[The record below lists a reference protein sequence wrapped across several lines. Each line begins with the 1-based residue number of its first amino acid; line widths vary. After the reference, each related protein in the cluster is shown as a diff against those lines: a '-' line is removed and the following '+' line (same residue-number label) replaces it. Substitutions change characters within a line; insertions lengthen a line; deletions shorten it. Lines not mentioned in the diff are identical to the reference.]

1 MATYAINMKKRLRA
15 TFITCSILC
24 FNLSVQAQV
33 SIDPTAIERLI
44 QLKNLVDKAKTQIAQ
59 LKSVTKQ
66 GAATK
71 ANTTGI
77 LETGSKIEDLLRSPD
92 EYLKLAYHSMM
103 FNDATAILKLNAALK
118 GNFASNLNANFK
130 ITDLTPYLDG
140 KNYSDKS
147 GSAFYDL
154 VTKGTTIDNKNGIQ
168 SFSDFLG
175 SQKSFISRQYALQT
189 ALQKKKM
196 QQAMTYYQLAEEL
209 ESKAI
214 AMNDGIKSRNNG
226 TAFRLSNQGVFGDI
240 GSDLGGDLFGD
251 LFSSEGISMPTFSSG
266 TMTVNGKNYVMDATG
281 NVYDANG
288 TLITK
293 DLSFG
298 AKEQA
303 LEAFLKDNPDLK
315 TGLGNAFN
323 DFMANPFGAIGM
335 IFKGGPKTP
344 QDYLDE
350 IMKQRFNTMKQNEAN
365 AIQNEIYSNIM
376 KNALSGKNENYGDVA
391 NSFETNPIGNLSGIS
406 AGLRLTTGERMLLN
420 KASVDLLTKAQELR
434 EKGDKLMLEALDR
447 TETQKRLDGIWSA
460 QLFRNTLANI
470 KI

>member
-1 MATYAINMKKRLRA
+1 MG
-15 TFITCSILC
+15 ILC
-24 FNLSVQAQV
+24 LNLSVQAQV

-103 FNDATAILKLNAALK
+103 YNDATAIMKLNSALK
-118 GNFASNLNANFK
+118 GSFASNLNTNFK
-130 ITDLTPYLDG
+130 ISDLAPYLDG

-175 SQKSFISRQYALQT
+175 SQKSFMSRQYALQT

-209 ESKAI
+209 ESKAMAI
-214 AMNDGIKSRNNG
+214 NDGVKSRNNG

-251 LFSSEGISMPTFSSG
+251 LFSSEGISMPSFSSG
-266 TMTVNGKNYVMDATG
+266 TLTVNGKNYVMDAVG

-298 AKEQA
+298 VKEQA
-303 LEAFLKDNPDLK
+303 LEAFLKDNPDMRG
-315 TGLGNAFN
+315 GLSNASK
-323 DFMANPFGAIGM
+323 DAMNPFGIIGTL
-335 IFKGGPKTP
+335 FKGGPKTA
-344 QDYLDE
+344 QDYIDE
-350 IMKQRFNTMKQNEAN
+350 VMAQRINAMKQSEAN
-365 AIQNEIYSNIM
+365 AIQNEIYNNIM
-376 KNALSGKNENYGDVA
+376 KNAFSAKNEDYSSLA
-391 NSFETNPIGNLSGIS
+391 NSFDTSPIGNLSGMS
-406 AGLRLTTGERMLLN
+406 AGLRMNTGERMLLN
-420 KASVDLLTKAQELR
+420 KASLDLLTKAQELR

-460 QLFRNTLANI
+460 QLFRNTLSNI

>member
-1 MATYAINMKKRLRA
+1 M
-15 TFITCSILC
+15 
-24 FNLSVQAQV
+24 SVQAQIT
-33 SIDPTAIERLI
+33 IDPTAIERLI
-44 QLKNLVDKAKTQIAQ
+44 QLKNLVDKAKTQVAQ
-59 LKSVTKQ
+59 LKSITKQ

-103 FNDATAILKLNAALK
+103 FNDATAIMKLNNALK
-118 GNFASNLNANFK
+118 GSFSSNLNTNFK
-130 ITDLTPYLDG
+130 ISDLAPYMDG

-147 GSAFYDL
+147 GSTFYDL

-168 SFSDFLG
+168 TFSDFLG
-175 SQKSFISRQYALQT
+175 SQKSFMSRQYALQT

-196 QQAMTYYQLAEEL
+196 QQAMTYYQMAEEL
-209 ESKAI
+209 EGKAMAI
-214 AMNDGIKSRNNG
+214 NNGVKSRNNG

-240 GSDLGGDLFGD
+240 GSDMGGDLFGD
-251 LFSSEGISMPTFSSG
+251 LFSSEGISLPSFSSG
-266 TMTVNGKNYVMDATG
+266 TITVNGKNYVMDAVG

-298 AKEQA
+298 VKEQA
-303 LEAFLKDNPDLK
+303 LEAFLKDNPDMRGVLINSLNPIGIIG
-315 TGLGNAFN
+315 TIFN
-323 DFMANPFGAIGM
+323 
-335 IFKGGPKTP
+335 GGPKTA
-344 QDYLDE
+344 QDYIDE
-350 IMKQRFNTMKQNEAN
+350 IMTQRINAMKQNEAN
-365 AIQNEIYSNIM
+365 TIQNIIFNNIM
-376 KNALSGKNENYGDVA
+376 KSAFSTKNEDYSSLA
-391 NSFETNPIGNLSGIS
+391 NSFDTSPIGNLSGMS
-406 AGLRLTTGERMLLN
+406 AGLRMNTGERMLLN
-420 KASVDLLTKAQELR
+420 KASLDLLTKAQELR

-460 QLFRNTLANI
+460 QMFRNTLSNI

>member
-1 MATYAINMKKRLRA
+1 MKKLLQV
-15 TFITCSILC
+15 TSLSLIYSILC
-24 FNLSVQAQV
+24 LNLSVQAQV

-103 FNDATAILKLNAALK
+103 YNDATAIMKLNSALK
-118 GNFASNLNANFK
+118 GSFSANLNSNFK
-130 ITDLTPYLDG
+130 ISDLSPYLDG

-147 GSAFYDL
+147 GSTFYDL

-175 SQKSFISRQYALQT
+175 SQKSFMSRQYALQT

-209 ESKAI
+209 ESKAMAI
-214 AMNDGIKSRNNG
+214 NDGVKSRNNG

-251 LFSSEGISMPTFSSG
+251 LFSSEGISMPSFSSG
-266 TMTVNGKNYVMDATG
+266 TLTVNGKNYVMDAVG

-288 TLITK
+288 TLI
-293 DLSFG
+293 
-298 AKEQA
+298 
-303 LEAFLKDNPDLK
+303 
-315 TGLGNAFN
+315 
-323 DFMANPFGAIGM
+323 
-335 IFKGGPKTP
+335 
-344 QDYLDE
+344 
-350 IMKQRFNTMKQNEAN
+350 R
-365 AIQNEIYSNIM
+365 
-376 KNALSGKNENYGDVA
+376 VC
-391 NSFETNPIGNLSGIS
+391 
-406 AGLRLTTGERMLLN
+406 
-420 KASVDLLTKAQELR
+420 
-434 EKGDKLMLEALDR
+434 
-447 TETQKRLDGIWSA
+447 
-460 QLFRNTLANI
+460 
-470 KI
+470 

>member
-1 MATYAINMKKRLRA
+1 M
-15 TFITCSILC
+15 
-24 FNLSVQAQV
+24 SVQAQIT
-33 SIDPTAIERLI
+33 IDPTAIERLI
-44 QLKNLVDKAKTQIAQ
+44 QLKNLVDKAKTQVAQ
-59 LKSVTKQ
+59 LKSITKQ

-103 FNDATAILKLNAALK
+103 FNDATAIMKLNNALK
-118 GNFASNLNANFK
+118 GSFTSNLNANFK
-130 ITDLTPYLDG
+130 ISDLAPYMDG

-147 GSAFYDL
+147 GSNFYDL

-168 SFSDFLG
+168 TFSDFLG
-175 SQKSFISRQYALQT
+175 SQKSFVSRQYALQT
-189 ALQKKKM
+189 SLQKKKM
-196 QQAMTYYQLAEEL
+196 QQAMTYFQMAEEL
-209 ESKAI
+209 EGKAMAI
-214 AMNDGIKSRNNG
+214 NDGVKSRNNG

-251 LFSSEGISMPTFSSG
+251 LFSSEGISIPSFSSG
-266 TMTVNGKNYVMDATG
+266 TITVNGKNYVMDAVG

-298 AKEQA
+298 VKEQA
-303 LEAFLKDNPDLK
+303 LEAFLRDNPDMRRVVF
-315 TGLGNAFN
+315 NAI
-323 DFMANPFGAIGM
+323 NPIG
-335 IFKGGPKTP
+335 IIGTLLKGGPKTA
-344 QDYLDE
+344 QDYIDE
-350 IMKQRFNTMKQNEAN
+350 IMTQRINAMKQNEAN
-365 AIQNEIYSNIM
+365 TIQNVIFNNIM
-376 KNALSGKNENYGDVA
+376 KNAFSAKNDDYSSLA
-391 NSFETNPIGNLSGIS
+391 NSFDTSPIGNLSGMS
-406 AGLRLTTGERMLLN
+406 AGLRMTTGERMLLN
-420 KASVDLLTKAQELR
+420 KASLDLLTKAQELR

-460 QLFRNTLANI
+460 QMFRNTLSNI

>member
-1 MATYAINMKKRLRA
+1 M
-15 TFITCSILC
+15 
-24 FNLSVQAQV
+24 SVQAQIT
-33 SIDPTAIERLI
+33 IDPTAIERLI
-44 QLKNLVDKAKTQIAQ
+44 QLKNLVDKAKTQVAQ
-59 LKSVTKQ
+59 LKSITKQ

-103 FNDATAILKLNAALK
+103 FNDATAIMKLNNALK
-118 GNFASNLNANFK
+118 GSFTSNLNTNFK
-130 ITDLTPYLDG
+130 ISDLAPYMDG

-147 GSAFYDL
+147 GSTFYDL

-168 SFSDFLG
+168 TFSDFLG
-175 SQKSFISRQYALQT
+175 SQKSFMSRQYALQT

-196 QQAMTYYQLAEEL
+196 QQAMTYYQMAEEL
-209 ESKAI
+209 EGKAMAI
-214 AMNDGIKSRNNG
+214 NNGVKSRNNG

-251 LFSSEGISMPTFSSG
+251 LFSSEGISLPSFSSG
-266 TMTVNGKNYVMDATG
+266 TITVNGTNYVMDSAG

-298 AKEQA
+298 VKEQA
-303 LEAFLKDNPDLK
+303 LEAFLRDNPDMRRVVF
-315 TGLGNAFN
+315 NAI
-323 DFMANPFGAIGM
+323 NPIG
-335 IFKGGPKTP
+335 IIGTLLKGGPKSA
-344 QDYLDE
+344 QDYIDE
-350 IMKQRFNTMKQNEAN
+350 IMTQRINAMKQNEAN
-365 AIQNEIYSNIM
+365 TIQNVIFNNIM
-376 KNALSGKNENYGDVA
+376 KNAFSAKNDDYSSLA
-391 NSFETNPIGNLSGIS
+391 NSFDTSPIGNLSGMS
-406 AGLRLTTGERMLLN
+406 AGLRMNTGERMLLN
-420 KASVDLLTKAQELR
+420 KASLDLLTKAQELR

-460 QLFRNTLANI
+460 QMFRNTLSNI

>member
-1 MATYAINMKKRLRA
+1 M
-15 TFITCSILC
+15 
-24 FNLSVQAQV
+24 SVQAQI

-59 LKSVTKQ
+59 LKSITKQ

-77 LETGSKIEDLLRSPD
+77 LETCSKIEDLLRSPD

-103 FNDATAILKLNAALK
+103 FNDATAIMKLNNALK
-118 GNFASNLNANFK
+118 GSFTANLNANFK
-130 ITDLTPYLDG
+130 ISDLAPYMDG

-147 GSAFYDL
+147 GSTFYDL

-168 SFSDFLG
+168 TFSDFLG
-175 SQKSFISRQYALQT
+175 SQKCFMSRQYALQT

-196 QQAMTYYQLAEEL
+196 QQAMTYYQMAEEL
-209 ESKAI
+209 EGKAMAI
-214 AMNDGIKSRNNG
+214 NNGVKSRNNG

-251 LFSSEGISMPTFSSG
+251 LFSSEGISIPSFSSG
-266 TMTVNGKNYVMDATG
+266 TITVNGKNYVMDAVG

-288 TLITK
+288 TLITN

-298 AKEQA
+298 VKEQA
-303 LEAFLKDNPDLK
+303 LEAFLRDNPDMIRVVFNAINPIGIIGTLLK
-315 TGLGNAFN
+315 G
-323 DFMANPFGAIGM
+323 D
-335 IFKGGPKTP
+335 PKSV
-344 QDYLDE
+344 QDYIDE
-350 IMKQRFNTMKQNEAN
+350 IMNQRINAMKQNEAN
-365 AIQNEIYSNIM
+365 TIQNEIYNNIM
-376 KNALSGKNENYGDVA
+376 KNAFAAKNDDYSSLA
-391 NSFETNPIGNLSGIS
+391 NSFDTNPIGNLSGMS
-406 AGLRLTTGERMLLN
+406 AGLRMNTGERMLLN
-420 KASVDLLTKAQELR
+420 KASLDLLTKAQELR

-460 QLFRNTLANI
+460 QMFRNTLSNI

>member
-1 MATYAINMKKRLRA
+1 MAVFLIFCFLCLNM
-15 TFITCSILC
+15 
-24 FNLSVQAQV
+24 SVQAQI

-59 LKSVTKQ
+59 LKSITKQ

-103 FNDATAILKLNAALK
+103 YNDATAIMKLNNALK
-118 GNFASNLNANFK
+118 GSFTSNLNTNFK
-130 ITDLTPYLDG
+130 ISDLAPYLDG

-147 GSAFYDL
+147 GSNFYDL

-168 SFSDFLG
+168 TFSDFLG
-175 SQKSFISRQYALQT
+175 SQKSFVSRQYALQT

-209 ESKAI
+209 EGKAMAI
-214 AMNDGIKSRNNG
+214 NNGVKSRNNG

-251 LFSSEGISMPTFSSG
+251 LFSSEGISLPSFSSG
-266 TMTVNGKNYVMDATG
+266 ILTVNGKNYVMDAMG
-281 NVYDANG
+281 NVYDTNG

-298 AKEQA
+298 VKEQA
-303 LEAFLKDNPDLK
+303 LEAFLRDNPDMRGVLSSVSK
-315 TGLGNAFN
+315 
-323 DFMANPFGAIGM
+323 DANPFGIIGTL
-335 IFKGGPKTP
+335 FKGGPKTA
-344 QDYLDE
+344 QDYIDE
-350 IMKQRFNTMKQNEAN
+350 VMAQRINAMKQSEAN
-365 AIQNEIYSNIM
+365 AIQNEIYNNIM
-376 KNALSGKNENYGDVA
+376 KNAFSAKNEDYSSLA
-391 NSFETNPIGNLSGIS
+391 NSFDTSPIGNLSGIS
-406 AGLRLTTGERMLLN
+406 MGLRMTTGERMLLN
-420 KASVDLLTKAQELR
+420 KASLDLLTKAQELR

-447 TETQKRLDGIWSA
+447 TETQKRLDGIWSV
-460 QLFRNTLANI
+460 QMFRNTLSNI

>member
-1 MATYAINMKKRLRA
+1 MT
-15 TFITCSILC
+15 
-24 FNLSVQAQV
+24 VQAQIT
-33 SIDPTAIERLI
+33 IDPTAIERLI

-59 LKSVTKQ
+59 LKSITKQ

-103 FNDATAILKLNAALK
+103 YNDATAIMKLNNALK
-118 GNFASNLNANFK
+118 GSFTANLNANFK
-130 ITDLTPYLDG
+130 ISDLAPYMDG

-147 GSAFYDL
+147 GSTFYDL

-168 SFSDFLG
+168 TFSDFLG
-175 SQKSFISRQYALQT
+175 SQKSFMSRQYALQT

-196 QQAMTYYQLAEEL
+196 QQAMTYYQMAEEL
-209 ESKAI
+209 EGKAMAI
-214 AMNDGIKSRNNG
+214 NNGVKSRNNG

-251 LFSSEGISMPTFSSG
+251 LFSSEGISIPSFSWG
-266 TMTVNGKNYVMDATG
+266 TITVNGKNYVMDAVG
-281 NVYDANG
+281 NVYDSNG

-298 AKEQA
+298 VKEQA
-303 LEAFLKDNPDLK
+303 LEAFLRDNPDMRRVVF
-315 TGLGNAFN
+315 NAI
-323 DFMANPFGAIGM
+323 NPIG
-335 IFKGGPKTP
+335 IIGTLLNGGPKSV
-344 QDYLDE
+344 QDYIDE
-350 IMKQRFNTMKQNEAN
+350 IMNQRINTMKQNEAN
-365 AIQNEIYSNIM
+365 TIQNEIYNNIM
-376 KNALSGKNENYGDVA
+376 KNAFAAKNDDYSSLA
-391 NSFETNPIGNLSGIS
+391 NSFDKNPIGNLSGMS
-406 AGLRLTTGERMLLN
+406 AGLRMNTGERMLLN
-420 KASVDLLTKAQELR
+420 KASLDLLTKAQELR

-460 QLFRNTLANI
+460 QMFRNTLSNI
-470 KI
+470 KL